1 LTRSK
6 CPVAHDFRFTGAGE
20 AMNGFVRYDDLQDR
34 HRIVRVEEP
43 EGAYY
48 VLLDRDLIVAGLQD
62 TETFSSN
69 AITPLQPDPL
79 YSVIP
84 IMLDPPE
91 HTKWRRLLSGYF
103 AVRRLPLLDARIR
116 ERCTQLLDGFEQDGA
131 CDYASDF
138 AFRFPTTIF
147 LEIMGLPPDELDTL
161 LEWERA
167 ILYPG
172 PDGSIDPERRIAAVL
187 KVFDRFR
194 ELIAERRAAPAR
206 DADDIVSHAASWEI
220 DGVPVSDDQILS
232 CCLLLFIAGLD
243 TVANELSFATH
254 HLATHPADRAW
265 LAEEP
270 TRSVQATEELLR
282 TFAIGQ
288 IARKVRREAEV
299 DGVRLNAGDMVL
311 FPLAAA
317 NRDPAHLDRP
327 REVDFARELEPHYT
341 FGAGPHRC
349 LGSHL
354 ARREVA
360 VALELWHKRIPEYEL
375 ATDEPLPGHWGSVHG
390 LTSLPLRWPTADAA
404 SGRATQRL

>member
-1 LTRSK
+1 MADGETRSGT
-6 CPVAHDFRFTGAGE
+6 CPVAHGFRFAGAGE
-20 AMNGFVRYDDLQDR
+20 ALAGFARYDELQDE

-43 EGAYY
+43 EGSYH
-48 VLLDRDLIVAGLQD
+48 VLLDRELIAAGLQD

-69 AITPLQPDPL
+69 AITPLQPNPL

-116 ERCTQLLDGFEQDGA
+116 ERCTQLLDGFEHDGA
-131 CDYASDF
+131 CEYANDF
-138 AFRFPTTIF
+138 AFRFPTSIF
-147 LEIMGLPPDELDTL
+147 LEIMGLPADELDTL

-172 PDGSIDPERRIAAVL
+172 PDGSIQPEGRITAVL

-220 DGVPVSDDQILS
+220 DGAPVSDDEILS
-232 CCLLLFIAGLD
+232 CCLLLFMAGLD
-243 TVANELSFATH
+243 TVANELSFAMH

-265 LAEEP
+265 LAEDP
-270 TRSVQATEELLR
+270 NRSVLATEELLR

-288 IARKVRREAEV
+288 IARKVRRET
-299 DGVRLNAGDMVL
+299 DLGGVRLSPGDMVL

-317 NRDPAHLDRP
+317 NRDPAHLDHP
-327 REVDFARELEPHYT
+327 REVDFGRELRPHYT

-354 ARREVA
+354 ARREIA
-360 VALELWHKRIPEYEL
+360 VALELWHQRIPDYEV
-375 ATDEPLPGHWGSVHG
+375 ATDMPLPGHWGSVHG
-390 LTSLPLRWPTADAA
+390 LTSLPLRWRTA
-404 SGRATQRL
+404 